1 MKSSVACLHL
11 GNRHNGVS
19 DQVNGEPK
27 LTERADMGSRCRVLL
42 AGDHELVLDML
53 RNLLEPEFDVVGAAT
68 DSAMLLELAQQLGPD
83 IILVDKVVPGVSGL
97 DVGKALQSGGS
108 AAKLVYLTMETDP
121 AVAVQAFRVGAS
133 GYISKASPA
142 VELLRAVRRVA
153 AGERYLSP
161 TIVDGDIEKLLAGQ
175 STHPVNCLSRRE
187 LEVLKLLVRGMQMKV
202 VAHNLGITARTVA
215 FHKYRAM
222 EQLGLRSNPELIDF
236 AIRHRLLGGEGS
248 APSART

>member
-1 MKSSVACLHL
+1 MP
-11 GNRHNGVS
+11 N
-19 DQVNGEPK
+19 
-27 LTERADMGSRCRVLL
+27 ERADPASRCRVLL
-42 AGDHELVLDML
+42 TGDHELVLDML
-53 RNLLEPEFDVVGAAT
+53 RNLLEPEFDVVGVAVASAA
-68 DSAMLLELAQQLGPD
+68 LLEQAKELEPD
-83 IILVDKVVPGVSGL
+83 IIIVDMVASGLSGL
-97 DVGKALQSGGS
+97 DGGKALRLNGS

-121 AVAVQAFRVGAS
+121 AVAAQAFHIGAS
-133 GYISKASPA
+133 AYVSKASPA
-142 VELLRAVRRVA
+142 AEVQRVVRRVA

-161 TIVDGDIEKLLAGQ
+161 TIAGGNIEKLLAGR
-175 STHPVNCLSRRE
+175 SAHPVNSLSPRE

-248 APSART
+248 APSAQI